1 MSSFLLSH
9 HVSGEP
15 VHETASLAK
24 KKAYQ
29 CRLRMDISRYHLATS
44 YNKGQRK
51 QANYAATPAFP
62 RPVIKLTTAFPMRR
76 WIHWIHSS
84 SPMQSLYFTL
94 ETVFPDCRLKNRDI
108 RTLKIGPLF
117 HGFSLLTTCIDWE
130 RAQWCSGA
138 TVPTLAGDGECMKK

>member
-1 MSSFLLSH
+1 
-9 HVSGEP
+9 
-15 VHETASLAK
+15 
-24 KKAYQ
+24 
-29 CRLRMDISRYHLATS
+29 MDISRYHLATS

-51 QANYAATPAFP
+51 QANYA
-62 RPVIKLTTAFPMRR
+62 KLTTVAFPMRR

-94 ETVFPDCRLKNRDI
+94 EIVFPDYRLKNRDI
-108 RTLKIGPLF
+108 RTLKF